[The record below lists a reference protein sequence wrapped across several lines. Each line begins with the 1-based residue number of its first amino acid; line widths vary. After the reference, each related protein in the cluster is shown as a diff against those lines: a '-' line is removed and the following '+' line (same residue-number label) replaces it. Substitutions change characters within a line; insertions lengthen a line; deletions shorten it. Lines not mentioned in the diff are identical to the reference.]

1 MKAEPSVDQR
11 TAQPRLEAKQDRANA
26 GAFADTIDNS
36 PRMTAQRALVA
47 QLFGN
52 RQAGRGAVQ
61 GQGTAQLAQD
71 VAAVAVNRTGLPDG
85 LKSGVE
91 SLSGHDLSD
100 VNVHYNSSAPA
111 RLNAHAY
118 AQGRDIHVAPG
129 QERHLP
135 HEAWH
140 LVQQAEGRVQPTL
153 QMQGGVAVNDDPG
166 LEHEADVMGARA
178 LSAAPQAG
186 AAVEPARQAASGGTA
201 VAQAV
206 WVDGHHRP
214 LDDGLREKVW
224 NDPLQELANFG
235 HQFGM
240 TEAATELHRRIAIVY
255 ESGNVELIDDARTGL
270 RQALNSDQAWTIEKL
285 LTNTLDHLHLPEDP
299 MGDPEHAE
307 DQGSDNPEEEL
318 DPGDLMLS
326 EIGSDEQTTL
336 AEALVMRH
344 PGLYQQFQDLARNAN
359 AQPTPSLFL
368 AWFNQGVL
376 TRTQFK
382 QLVNGG
388 KPIQKARTP
397 GALSYQAGYTTH
409 THGNFKDVTY
419 KLDNLGS
426 IDFGKVNKQKV
437 WQNPMKPGSEVQLN
451 KGSGK
456 ANYGITL
463 SGTKI
468 KIPGASRGQHF
479 SMANRIMKNGFGSS
493 SPTDWTWH
501 HLTTYYKMVLV
512 DRTVHAKHGH
522 NGGVYVWK

>member
-1 MKAEPSVDQR
+1 MKAELTADPR
-11 TAQPRLEAKQDRANA
+11 TVQPDAGARPDRAGA
-26 GAFADTIDNS
+26 GTLADTIGNS

-47 QLFGN
+47 QLFGS
-52 RQAGRGAVQ
+52 RQTGSGPVRRQDA
-61 GQGTAQLAQD
+61 AQLAAD
-71 VAAVAVNRTGLPDG
+71 AHPAAVNRTGLPDR

-100 VNVHYNSSAPA
+100 VKVHYNSSAPA

-118 AQGRDIHVAPG
+118 AQGRAIHVAPG

-140 LVQQAEGRVQPTL
+140 LVQQAAGRVKPTL

-178 LSAAPQAG
+178 LSAAPHASAPVAQARR
-186 AAVEPARQAASGGTA
+186 AALDGGPT
-201 VAQAV
+201 AQAV
-206 WVDGHHRP
+206 WVDGHNRP
-214 LDDGLREKVW
+214 LDHAARERVW
-224 NDPLQELANFG
+224 KDPLHELANIG
-235 HQFGM
+235 HELGM
-240 TEAATELHRRIAIVY
+240 TEAATALHWRVATAH
-255 ESGNVELIDDARTGL
+255 ESGNVELIDEARTML
-270 RQALNSDQAWTIEKL
+270 RHALASDQAWTIGQL
-285 LTNTLDHLHLPEDP
+285 LADTLDHLHLPDDT

-307 DQGSDNPEEEL
+307 DQGSENPEEEL

-326 EIGSDEQTTL
+326 EIEFHEQTVL
-336 AEALVMRH
+336 AVALATRH
-344 PGLYQQFQDLARNAN
+344 PELYRQFKERARAVGVE
-359 AQPTPSLFL
+359 PTHYQFL
-368 AWFNQGVL
+368 IWFNQGVL
-376 TRTQFK
+376 TRSQFK
-382 QLVNGG
+382 MQIEGDTPMQMAR
-388 KPIQKARTP
+388 KPGT
-397 GALSYQAGYTTH
+397 LSYQAGYTTH
-409 THGNFKDVTY
+409 KHGNFKDVTY

-426 IDFGKVNKQKV
+426 IDFSKVNKQKV
-437 WQNPMKPGSEVQLN
+437 WKNPMKPGSEVQLN

-479 SMANRIMKNGFGSS
+479 SMANRIMNNGFGSS

>member
-1 MKAEPSVDQR
+1 MKAELTVDQR
-11 TAQPRLEAKQDRANA
+11 TVPPHTEAEQGRARA
-26 GAFADTIDNS
+26 GTLAEMIGNS

-52 RQAGRGAVQ
+52 RQTGRGTVQ
-61 GQGTAQLAQD
+61 RQGAAQLAQD
-71 VAAVAVNRTGLPDG
+71 EEAVAVNRTGLPDQ

-91 SLSGHDLSD
+91 SLSGHDLGD
-100 VNVHYNSSAPA
+100 VKVHYNSSAPA

-129 QERHLP
+129 QERHVP

-140 LVQQAEGRVQPTL
+140 LVQQAQGRVQPTL
-153 QMQGGVAVNDDPG
+153 QMQGGMAVNDDAG

-178 LSAAPQAG
+178 LSAAPRAS
-186 AAVEPARQAASGGTA
+186 AAAEPARREALGGVA
-201 VAQAV
+201 IAQAV
-206 WVDGHHRP
+206 WVDGQNRS
-214 LDDGLREKVW
+214 LDDTAKEKVW
-224 NDPLQELANFG
+224 KDPLHELARIGHEFG
-235 HQFGM
+235 F
-240 TEAATELHRRIAIVY
+240 TDAATALHWRVATAY
-255 ESGNVELIDDARTGL
+255 ESGNVELINEASTAL
-270 RQALNSDQAWTIEKL
+270 RHALSSDQAWTIEQL
-285 LTNTLDHLHLPEDP
+285 LARTLDHLHLPEDA
-299 MGDPEHAE
+299 MDDPEHAE

-326 EIGSDEQTTL
+326 EIESYEQTVL

-344 PGLYQQFQDLARNAN
+344 PGLYQQFQYLAQNAG
-359 AQPTPSLFL
+359 AQATPLLFL
-368 AWFNQGVL
+368 TWFNQGVL
-376 TRTQFK
+376 TRSQFK
-382 QLVNGG
+382 QLVNGN
-388 KPIQKARTP
+388 PVQKARKP

-409 THGNFKDVTY
+409 KHGNFKDVTY
-419 KLDNLGS
+419 KLDTLGS
-426 IDFGKVNKQKV
+426 IDFGKVNKQKI
-437 WQNPMKPGSEVQLN
+437 WKNPMKPGSEVQLN

-479 SMANRIMKNGFGSS
+479 SMANRIMNNGFGSS

>member
-11 TAQPRLEAKQDRANA
+11 TVQPRLEAKQDRANA
-26 GAFADTIDNS
+26 GALADMIGNS

-52 RQAGRGAVQ
+52 RQPGRGAVQ
-61 GQGTAQLAQD
+61 GQGAAQLAQD
-71 VAAVAVNRTGLPDG
+71 DTAVAVNRTGLPDR

-100 VNVHYNSSAPA
+100 VNVHYNSSAPG

-118 AQGRDIHVAPG
+118 AQGREIHVAPG

-166 LEHEADVMGARA
+166 LEREADVMGARA
-178 LSAAPQAG
+178 LSAARPAG
-186 AAVEPARQAASGGTA
+186 AAVEPAPRAAPGSA
-201 VAQAV
+201 AIAQAV
-206 WVDGHHRP
+206 WVDGHQRR
-214 LDDGLREKVW
+214 LDDGLKEKVW
-224 NDPLQELANFG
+224 NDPLRELANIG
-235 HQFGM
+235 HQLGM
-240 TEAATELHRRIAIVY
+240 TEAATALHWRIATAY
-255 ESGNVELIDDARTGL
+255 ESGNIELIDEASTAL
-270 RQALNSDQAWTIEKL
+270 RHALTSDQAWTIEQL
-285 LTNTLDHLHLPEDP
+285 LGNTLDHLHLPEDA
-299 MGDPEHAE
+299 MEDPEHAE
-307 DQGSDNPEEEL
+307 DQVSDNPEEEL

-326 EIGSDEQTTL
+326 EIESDEQAVL

-344 PGLYQQFQDLARNAN
+344 PGLYEQFEDLTRNAG
-359 AQPTPSLFL
+359 AQATHALFL
-368 AWFNQGVL
+368 TWFNQGVL

-409 THGNFKDVTY
+409 KHGNFKDVTY

-437 WQNPMKPGSEVQLN
+437 WKNPMKPGSEVQLN

-479 SMANRIMKNGFGSS
+479 SMANRIMKNGFGNS
-493 SPTDWTWH
+493 SPPDWTWH

>member
-1 MKAEPSVDQR
+1 MKAEPTVDPR
-11 TAQPRLEAKQDRANA
+11 TVQPHLDEQQDRTRA
-26 GAFADTIDNS
+26 GALADKIGNS

-47 QLFGN
+47 QLFG
-52 RQAGRGAVQ
+52 
-61 GQGTAQLAQD
+61 
-71 VAAVAVNRTGLPDG
+71 NRTGLPDG

-100 VNVHYNSSAPA
+100 VKVHYNSPAPA

-140 LVQQAEGRVQPTL
+140 LVQQAQGRVRPTL
-153 QMQGGVAVNDDPG
+153 HMQDGVAVNDDPG
-166 LEHEADVMGARA
+166 LEHEADVMGAKA
-178 LSAAPQAG
+178 FSTAPDAN
-186 AAVEPARQAASGGTA
+186 AAVEPAGQASPGGA
-201 VAQAV
+201 PVAQAV
-206 WVDGHHRP
+206 WVDGDHRP
-214 LDDGLREKVW
+214 LNDDLKAKVSK
-224 NDPLQELANFG
+224 DPLYELANLG
-235 HQFGM
+235 HQLGM
-240 TEAATELHRRIAIVY
+240 SEAATTLHWRVATAY
-255 ESGNVELIDDARTGL
+255 ESGNVELIDEARTML
-270 RQALNSDQAWTIEKL
+270 RHTLKSDQAWSIAQL
-285 LTNTLDHLHLPEDP
+285 LANTLDHLHLPDDT
-299 MGDPEHAE
+299 MDDPEHAE

-318 DPGDLMLS
+318 DAGDLMLS
-326 EIGSDEQTTL
+326 EIEFDEQTVLAVALATRHPEL
-336 AEALVMRH
+336 FQQFKDRAEAMRVEPTH
-344 PGLYQQFQDLARNAN
+344 YQ
-359 AQPTPSLFL
+359 FL
-368 AWFNQGVL
+368 MWFNQGVL
-376 TRTQFK
+376 TRSQFK
-382 QLVNGG
+382 MQIEGDS
-388 KPIQKARTP
+388 PMQMARKP

-409 THGNFKDVTY
+409 KHGNFKDVTY

-437 WQNPMKPGSEVQLN
+437 WKNPMKPGSEVQLN
-451 KGSGK
+451 KGSGR

-479 SMANRIMKNGFGSS
+479 SMANRIMKNGFGNS
-493 SPTDWTWH
+493 SPPDWTWH